1 MVQHV
6 STETY
11 KWAKVIEKVAINSSA
26 TSVVKF
32 TPDCSKILLAFWK
45 HGSGSGPNYIF
56 FDPSTGTHLG
66 TAKSAIK
73 SPYLT
78 GKDSVSM
85 NSDGSTIFSIAFDE
99 EKYVAR
105 MFRMT
110 YSAGKFS

>member
-1 MVQHV
+1 M

-11 KWAKVIEKVAINSSA
+11 KWAKVVEKVGINSSA
-26 TSVVKF
+26 TNVVKF
-32 TPDCSKILLAFWK
+32 TPDCSKILLAFWRR
-45 HGSGSGPNYIF
+45 GSGPNYIY

-66 TAKSAIK
+66 TAKTTIK

-85 NSDGSTIFSIAFDE
+85 TSDGSTIFSIAFDE

-105 MFRMT
+105 MYRMI
-110 YSAGKFS
+110 YSAGKFN